1 MGRKDGQLIA
11 EQMSVEAPGFL
22 LTSSLALLLMSG
34 EGWSC
39 RLLLGSRGGREG
51 TVAILSLIW
60 GLKGEQRHHYYR
72 IAMKWTH
79 LRERGVTGESTSAD
93 FIEKSQGPCPVL
105 ICTLYSSSAIPL
117 S

>member
-1 MGRKDGQLIA
+1 MGRKDGQLVA
-11 EQMSVEAPGFL
+11 EQMSVEAPDLL
-22 LTSSLALLLMSG
+22 LTSSLAFLLMFG

-39 RLLLGSRGGREG
+39 PLLLGSRGGREG

-79 LRERGVTGESTSAD
+79 LRERGLHVNLLL
-93 FIEKSQGPCPVL
+93 L
-105 ICTLYSSSAIPL
+105 IL
-117 S
+117 